1 MLKKLLRSKDSVLFY
16 AVLIALEFA
25 FIFAAPAKE
34 LKVTV
39 IDGELEIPLE
49 GAKVF
54 LNENRAVSA
63 DTDMDGNAVLV
74 FEDEFDGGN
83 LICQFPGYSQNITK
97 IKGVESELKIA
108 MMISDFLEGKEIIVM
123 RKAEKHTQESGVS
136 VVMTKE
142 QMDTTSRS
150 GLVEDVMSS
159 VSTMPGMTFGGQWNS
174 EPSVRGGY
182 PREMA
187 YTLDGCYL
195 MLPWHW
201 GGAYSIFNP
210 NFVEST
216 KLNNGVYSAEYGRA
230 VSGLLEVNSVM
241 PDDEVH
247 FIFDLNYIS
256 SSLFLSAPLGKKAG
270 FIFGAKAT
278 YLETLLW
285 TFRNLSSSSATDAV
299 AKAPYIR
306 DFYAKAF
313 YEPADKI
320 TFTVNGFFG
329 SDGIGIDQSVENAED
344 DDGIKTV
351 GEMDYDMYQSILG
364 LDVKWLPTDKVKVD
378 GKLSW
383 NGTFEKFSMDTAE
396 TGFVKYNPDFLSQ
409 YGSMIPTKDLV
420 NGGYFINTKNSM
432 SEKINSNLFHGKATT
447 EITLADASRIKFG
460 AEEVMTFGSIEE
472 KADVWRELTI
482 GGDYPYYGPVSFNA
496 SADNNKSYNT
506 SVFSLWNFG
515 NDDSLVNGEVGLRFD
530 HMLIRGE
537 GVNINTPCDVNPRAS
552 VHFVPVRDRGIV
564 DKVVFTTGAGL
575 FSAVPFDSIM
585 VNENVVTGDDIKQDR
600 AIFSVLGSEVELKG
614 DWKFSI
620 EGYFK
625 YYLNRLYVVNN
636 EMDPRNVI
644 TQAYTDGKGYTA
656 GFDFMAQK
664 SVGTKWNGYLT
675 YSFIYA
681 RYKNPFK
688 PQYSNQ
694 RSSREDPLDEWYYP
708 SFHRFN
714 TLNLIVN
721 YKPSP
726 SWTITLKGTLAT
738 GTPRT
743 DGDRYCYPVR
753 LADGTVMQRYTRS
766 WFYSDVLRTDISC
779 PVDIRVAHTG
789 TFRRHP
795 KWKWEWYFGA
805 EDIFMNLYS
814 PKGSQKFNQNTG
826 KDAEDSSVNFN
837 IGIPMISM
845 GLRMSFN

>member
-1 MLKKLLRSKDSVLFY
+1 
-16 AVLIALEFA
+16 
-25 FIFAAPAKE
+25 
-34 LKVTV
+34 
-39 IDGELEIPLE
+39 
-49 GAKVF
+49 
-54 LNENRAVSA
+54 
-63 DTDMDGNAVLV
+63 
-74 FEDEFDGGN
+74 
-83 LICQFPGYSQNITK
+83 
-97 IKGVESELKIA
+97 
-108 MMISDFLEGKEIIVM
+108 
-123 RKAEKHTQESGVS
+123 
-136 VVMTKE
+136 
-142 QMDTTSRS
+142 
-150 GLVEDVMSS
+150 
-159 VSTMPGMTFGGQWNS
+159 
-174 EPSVRGGY
+174 
-182 PREMA
+182 
-187 YTLDGCYL
+187 
-195 MLPWHW
+195 
-201 GGAYSIFNP
+201 
-210 NFVEST
+210 
-216 KLNNGVYSAEYGRA
+216 
-230 VSGLLEVNSVM
+230 
-241 PDDEVH
+241 
-247 FIFDLNYIS
+247 
-256 SSLFLSAPLGKKAG
+256 
-270 FIFGAKAT
+270 
-278 YLETLLW
+278 
-285 TFRNLSSSSATDAV
+285 
-299 AKAPYIR
+299 
-306 DFYAKAF
+306 
-313 YEPADKI
+313 
-320 TFTVNGFFG
+320 
-329 SDGIGIDQSVENAED
+329 
-344 DDGIKTV
+344 
-351 GEMDYDMYQSILG
+351 
-364 LDVKWLPTDKVKVD
+364 
-378 GKLSW
+378 
-383 NGTFEKFSMDTAE
+383 
-396 TGFVKYNPDFLSQ
+396 
-409 YGSMIPTKDLV
+409 
-420 NGGYFINTKNSM
+420 
-432 SEKINSNLFHGKATT
+432 
-447 EITLADASRIKFG
+447 
-460 AEEVMTFGSIEE
+460 
-472 KADVWRELTI
+472 
-482 GGDYPYYGPVSFNA
+482 
-496 SADNNKSYNT
+496 
-506 SVFSLWNFG
+506 
-515 NDDSLVNGEVGLRFD
+515 
-530 HMLIRGE
+530 
-537 GVNINTPCDVNPRAS
+537 
-552 VHFVPVRDRGIV
+552 
-564 DKVVFTTGAGL
+564 
-575 FSAVPFDSIM
+575 M

-721 YKPSP
+721 YKPAP

-789 TFRRHP
+789 TFRHHP

>member
-1 MLKKLLRSKDSVLFY
+1 MLERLRKLKKSIAYY
-16 AVLIALEFA
+16 AVFIVLEFA
-25 FIFAAPAKE
+25 FILAAPAKE

-39 IDGELEIPLE
+39 MDGELEIPLE

-54 LNENRAVSA
+54 LNENRSIVV
-63 DTDMDGNAVLV
+63 DTDMDGNAVLDLG
-74 FEDEFDGGN
+74 DEFKGGN
-83 LICQFPGYSQNITK
+83 LICQFPGYSQNITR
-97 IKGVESELKIA
+97 INGGEAELKIS
-108 MMISDFLEGKEIIVM
+108 MLISDFLEGKEIVV
-123 RKAEKHTQESGVS
+123 RRAAEKHTQESGVS

-142 QMDTTSRS
+142 QMDTTARS

-159 VSTMPGMTFGGQWNS
+159 VSTLPGMTFGGQWNS

-195 MLPWHW
+195 MFPWHW
-201 GGAYSIFNP
+201 GGAYSVFNP

-216 KLNNGVYSAEYGRA
+216 KLNNGVFSAEYGRA

-256 SSLFLSAPLGKKAG
+256 SSLFLSSPIGKKAG
-270 FIFGAKAT
+270 VIFGAKAT

-285 TFRNLSSSSATDAV
+285 TYRKFSGGSLTDSV
-299 AKAPYIR
+299 ARAPYIR
-306 DFYAKAF
+306 DFYAKA
-313 YEPADKI
+313 YYQPADKI
-320 TFTVNGFFG
+320 TFTANGFFG
-329 SDGIGIDQSVENAED
+329 SDGIGIDQGADDVED
-344 DDGIKTV
+344 DDGIKTT
-351 GEMDYDMYQSILG
+351 GQMDYDMYQSILG
-364 LDVKWLPTDKVKVD
+364 FDVKWLPTDKVKVD

-383 NGTFEKFSMDTAE
+383 NGTFEKIDMDSMSS
-396 TGFVKYNPDFLSQ
+396 GFVKYNPDFLSQ
-409 YGSMIPTKDLV
+409 YQSMIPERNLAAGGYMLNTKD
-420 NGGYFINTKNSM
+420 SM
-432 SEKINSNLFHGKATT
+432 SEKTTSNLFQGKGTA
-447 EITLADASRIKFG
+447 EFTLDDVNRIKVG
-460 AEEVMTFGSIEE
+460 AEGVVTFGSIEDD
-472 KADVWRELTI
+472 ANVWRELTV
-482 GGDYPYYGPVSFNA
+482 GGKYPFYGPVSYSA
-496 SADNNKSYNT
+496 SSDNNKIFNT
-506 SVFSLWNFG
+506 SAFAMWNFG
-515 NDDSLVNGEVGLRFD
+515 NNDSFINGEVGLRFD
-530 HMLIRGE
+530 HMMIKGD
-537 GVNINTPCDVNPRAS
+537 GVDINTAVDVNPRAS
-552 VHFVPVRDRGIV
+552 VHFVPVRDRGLV
-564 DKVVFTTGAGL
+564 EKVVVTTGAGL

-585 VNENVVTGDDIKQDR
+585 VNDKVVYGDVMKQDR
-600 AIFSVLGSEVELKG
+600 AFFSVLGSEVELKG
-614 DWKFSI
+614 NWKFSI

-636 EMDPRNVI
+636 EMNPNNVI
-644 TQAYTDGKGYTA
+644 TQAFTDGKGYTA
-656 GFDFMAQK
+656 GFDLMAQK
-664 SVGTKWNGYLT
+664 SIGTKWNGYLT

-681 RYKNPFK
+681 KYKNPFT

-694 RSSREDPLDEWYYP
+694 RTGRDDPLDEWYFP

-721 YKPSP
+721 YKPVP
-726 SWTITLKGTLAT
+726 RWTITVKGTLAT

-743 DGDRYCYPVR
+743 DGDRYCYPVK

-766 WFYSDVLRTDISC
+766 WFYSDTLRTQISC

-789 TFRRHP
+789 TFKRHP
-795 KWKWEWYFGA
+795 KWTWEWYFGA

-826 KDAEDSSVNFN
+826 KDADDSSVNFN